1 MPAPA
6 VASRMAGAARRAHL
20 LTVAR
25 RCFAAGGYHATTL
38 SSIAREA
45 GVSEPLLF
53 KHFGSKEEL
62 FRLSIAEPMLDLLRT
77 RTAQHPADEPVED
90 QQLALRAFLVT
101 WAELVRDERSLALAL
116 LADLQQFPDVGA
128 ELGVMVR
135 DHVDAVAAHIA
146 ATTDRREYRRFDP
159 VVATWSGLAAA
170 TVAGLTAADP
180 EAFVD
185 EYLRILLHGVL
196 AP

>member
-1 MPAPA
+1 
-6 VASRMAGAARRAHL
+6 MAGPARRSHL

-25 RCFAAGGYHATTL
+25 RCFADGGFRATTL

-53 KHFGSKEEL
+53 KHFESKKEL
-62 FRLSIAEPMLDLLRT
+62 FRLSIVEPMLELLRA
-77 RTAQHPADEPVED
+77 RAAEHPADEPVED

-101 WAELVRDERSLALAL
+101 WAEFVRDERSLALTL
-116 LADLQQFPDVGA
+116 LVDLQQFPDVGA
-128 ELGVMVR
+128 ELGDMVR
-135 DHVDAVAAHIA
+135 DHIDVVASHIA
-146 ATTDRREYRRFDP
+146 ATTDRPEYRRFDP

-170 TVAGLTAADP
+170 TVAGLTAEDP

-196 AP
+196 AS

>member
-1 MPAPA
+1 MR
-6 VASRMAGAARRAHL
+6 ASTATSPRMAGAARRAHL
-20 LTVAR
+20 LAVAR
-25 RCFAAGGYHATTL
+25 RCFADGGYHATTL

-62 FRLSIAEPMLDLLRT
+62 FRLSIVEPMLELLRT
-77 RTAQHPADEPVED
+77 QASRQPAQDPLED
-90 QQLALRAFLVT
+90 QQLALRSFLVT
-101 WAELVRDERSLALAL
+101 WARLVRDERSLALAL

-128 ELGVMVR
+128 ELGEMVR
-135 DHVDAVAAHIA
+135 EHVDAVAGHIA
-146 ATTDRREYRRFDP
+146 ATTERPEYRRFDP

-170 TVAGLTAADP
+170 TAAGLTAADP

-196 AP
+196 A

>member
-1 MPAPA
+1 
-6 VASRMAGAARRAHL
+6 MAGAARRTHL
-20 LTVAR
+20 LAVAR
-25 RCFAAGGYHATTL
+25 RCFADGGFRATTL

-53 KHFGSKEEL
+53 KHFESKEEL
-62 FRLSIAEPMLDLLRT
+62 FRLSIVEPMLELLRA
-77 RTAQHPADEPVED
+77 RAAEHPADEPVED

-101 WAELVRDERSLALAL
+101 WAELVRDERSLALTL
-116 LADLQQFPDVGA
+116 LADLQQFPDVA
-128 ELGVMVR
+128 TELGELVR
-135 DHVDAVAAHIA
+135 DHVDVVAHHIA
-146 ATTDRREYRRFDP
+146 ATTDRPEYRHFDP

-170 TVAGLTAADP
+170 TAAGLTADDP
-180 EAFVD
+180 EAFID